1 MSDIKLDKEVA
12 EDIHTMM
19 EQVADASSNIKEAV
33 LKKKDNIGRMASDLE
48 DATGYAIPEVQ
59 GLQDALLGKI
69 DDIGGDIDMTTN
81 RVNADAVDLHEFSV
95 AMDGNDKAAAAE
107 VFQKVVAYYGDPG
120 TA

>member
-1 MSDIKLDKEVA
+1 MSDIKLDQEVA
-12 EDIHTMM
+12 GDIQQMM

-81 RVNADAVDLHEFSV
+81 RVNADKVDLHDFS
-95 AMDGNDKAAAAE
+95 AKMEENDKEGAAA
-107 VFQKVVAYYGDPG
+107 VFQNVVAYYGDPG
-120 TA
+120 AA